1 MTTLNKVRI
10 PQRLST
16 TKGIVWN
23 TKRRY
28 S

>member
-10 PQRLST
+10 PQRLSN
-16 TKGIVWN
+16 TKAIIWN

>member
-1 MTTLNKVRI
+1 MNTLNKVRI

-16 TKGIVWN
+16 TKGNVWN
-23 TKRRY
+23 AKRRY